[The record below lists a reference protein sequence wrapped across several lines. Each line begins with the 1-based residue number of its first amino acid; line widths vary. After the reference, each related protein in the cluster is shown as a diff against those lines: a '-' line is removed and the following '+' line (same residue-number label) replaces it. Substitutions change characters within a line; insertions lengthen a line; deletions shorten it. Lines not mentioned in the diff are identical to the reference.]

1 MKSLINFVFLM
12 SCFIS
17 FSQTGE
23 LVGEYYLQ
31 AGTEKEHLIEYS
43 LALNPDGTFL
53 FHSFE
58 NHKRGISKGKNQYGK
73 GKWKLDGKVV
83 SFFTD
88 KEEDIDEK
96 HTLDFSNS
104 KARFITKP
112 PRDKTDRVVE
122 TSLQFFQSG
131 IFWIERLRI
140 LKK

>member
-1 MKSLINFVFLM
+1 MFCFL
-12 SCFIS
+12 S

-23 LVGEYYLQ
+23 LVGEYYFQ
-31 AGTEKEHLIEYS
+31 AGNEKEHLIEYS
-43 LALNPDGTFL
+43 LAINPDGTFL
-53 FHSFE
+53 FHSYE
-58 NHKRGISKGKNQYGK
+58 NHQNGIPWEKNQYGK
-73 GKWKLDGKVV
+73 GKWNLDGKVV

-88 KEEDIDEK
+88 KEGDIDEK

-112 PRDKTDRVVE
+112 SRDKTDRVVE
-122 TSLQFFQSG
+122 TSLQFFKSG